1 MVGKRDDAHHCPIR
15 RGCKRTIKPPTRR
28 SPGTLGAGPTG
39 ASEPGKEWTPGII
52 WRCLSAA
59 SPVYLPI
66 SVVVAGL
73 PSRSLAR
80 PAQGGRG
87 KGEDED
93 EGKEGGDSHG
103 EPPSAP
109 GHTVVIIPFRQVRNS
124 VLKSVEIAA
133 LAGCQERSAV
143 T

>member
-1 MVGKRDDAHHCPIR
+1 MRIA
-15 RGCKRTIKPPTRR
+15 PPLSR

-39 ASEPGKEWTPGII
+39 AFRARLEWTPGLT

-66 SVVVAGL
+66 SVVIAGL

-87 KGEDED
+87 KGEDYD
-93 EGKEGGDSHG
+93 DGKEGGDSHG

-109 GHTVVIIPFRQVRNS
+109 RHTIVIIPFRQVCNS
-124 VLKSVEIAA
+124 A
-133 LAGCQERSAV
+133 LLLRTSLHYGLWP
-143 T
+143 